1 MINLNTNLSFRLT
14 KNNLTILCVFL
25 FISTCLGQ
33 QEIKQ
38 QTQTTINNMVS
49 KIKTAVDPEF
59 VYNYDKT
66 KFVPEEGKTL
76 LIMGQ
81 TVESTNEYMERFPNQ
96 PIPGG
101 WSAYWGIT
109 EFKGVAEYY
118 RNEVGGSADHQML
131 VDRFP
136 NTVIQS
142 AMWMV
147 GTWDIAEKAASGA
160 YDKVIKKYCRWAK
173 SIKRPVYLRI
183 GYEFDGPHNA
193 LEPFEYVEA
202 YKHIVDLIRSK
213 GVTNIAFVWHS
224 YGHKPYQDHKVSAWY
239 PGDDYVDWVAISI
252 LGGPELSTYGDAL
265 LDFAKKHKKP
275 VMVAEAN
282 PVEGI
287 EKENMDVW
295 DNWFVDFF
303 SLVYTKNIKAISF
316 INEDWPRLKI
326 KGIEKWKDARLYN
339 NEKISKAWFME
350 TNKDRYLKQSPNLFE
365 QLGYENKSSKK

>member
-1 MINLNTNLSFRLT
+1 
-14 KNNLTILCVFL
+14 
-25 FISTCLGQ
+25 
-33 QEIKQ
+33 
-38 QTQTTINNMVS
+38 MVS
-49 KIKTAVDPEF
+49 MIKTQVDPEF
-59 VYNYDKT
+59 VYPYEKT
-66 KFVPEEGKTL
+66 KFVPTENKTL

-81 TVESTNEYMERFPNQ
+81 TVESSNEYMESFPDQ

-101 WSAYWGIT
+101 WSAYWGVT
-109 EFKGVAEYY
+109 EFKGITEYY

-136 NTVIQS
+136 NTVIHS

-147 GTWDIAEKAASGA
+147 VTWDIAEKAASGA

-173 SIKRPVYLRI
+173 SIKRPIYLRI

-193 LEPFEYVEA
+193 LNPNEYVKA
-202 YKHIVDLIRSK
+202 YKHIVDLIRAK

-224 YGHKPYQDHKVSAWY
+224 YGHKPYKNHAVSAWY
-239 PGDDYVDWVAISI
+239 PGDDYVNWVAISI
-252 LGGPELSTYGDAL
+252 LGGPQLSSYGDTL
-265 LDFAKKHKKP
+265 LGFAKKHKKP
-275 VMVAEAN
+275 VMIAEAN

-287 EKENMDVW
+287 EKNNTTIW

-303 SLVYTKNIKAISF
+303 SLVYNKNIKAISF

-326 KGIEKWKDARLYN
+326 KGVEKWKDARLYN
-339 NEKISKAWFME
+339 NDEISKAWFME
-350 TNKDRYLKQSPNLFE
+350 TNKDHYLKQSPKLFD